1 MRGLLPSPLRNGT
14 GVCMFPHSA
23 LRGWKEFPVLPVEM
37 LMFRILLAA
46 ASPALALTRVTTLW
60 DPGQADVQDGRWTLI

>member
-1 MRGLLPSPLRNGT
+1 MGRGVYVPAFCSEGME
-14 GVCMFPHSA
+14 GVFC
-23 LRGWKEFPVLPVEM
+23 LPVEM

-60 DPGQADVQDGRWTLI
+60 DPGQADVQDGQWTVI